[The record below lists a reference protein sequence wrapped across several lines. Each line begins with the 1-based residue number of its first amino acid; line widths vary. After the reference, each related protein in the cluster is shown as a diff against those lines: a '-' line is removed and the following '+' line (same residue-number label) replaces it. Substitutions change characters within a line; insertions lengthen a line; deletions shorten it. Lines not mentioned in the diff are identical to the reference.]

1 MCVCV
6 CVCVSVCECVYIQY
20 IRMYAR
26 YSLCTHADCD
36 GSTSYREEAYPSTKE
51 VIPIMQT
58 SGGGER
64 RLNHVVG
71 RSVHQRLCQM
81 WD

>member
-1 MCVCV
+1 M

-36 GSTSYREEAYPSTKE
+36 GLTSYRGSL
-51 VIPIMQT
+51 PIDQRGN
-58 SGGGER
+58 SYHADIWGRGKAVKSCGESICSPETLSNVA
-64 RLNHVVG
+64 LN
-71 RSVHQRLCQM
+71 
-81 WD
+81 